1 MTNQTDAEFIAE
13 LRALAEKATGLT
25 DIPWEARNGDV
36 YFDGERVAQNCWS
49 GDADFIAASRTAI
62 PRLLDM
68 VEGLTRERNDARAG
82 RRLVSKGAMDLGAEH
97 CFVVAE
103 RDAALAEVARLREAL
118 ALIEIKQPDGDGLVW
133 ASFATPQRQFGSFNL
148 GTADRFATK
157 VALEFERLRR
167 AALAPKE

>member
-1 MTNQTDAEFIAE
+1 MTEQSDAEFIAE
-13 LRALAEKATGLT
+13 IAALAERATGLP

-49 GDADFIAASRTAI
+49 DDADFIAASRTAI

-68 VEGLTRERNDARAG
+68 VE
-82 RRLVSKGAMDLGAEH
+82 RL
-97 CFVVAE
+97 E
-103 RDAALAEVARLREAL
+103 RDVADLAGKPPGHWKENLFAAHQERDTALAEEARLREAL

>member
-1 MTNQTDAEFIAE
+1 MTEQTDAEFIAE
-13 LRALAEKATGLT
+13 LRALAENATGLT

-49 GDADFIAASRTAI
+49 GDADFIAASRTAV
-62 PRLLDM
+62 PRLIKM
-68 VEGLTRERNDARAG
+68 VEGLTQERNDARAG

-103 RDAALAEVARLREAL
+103 RDTALAEVARLREAL
-118 ALIEIKQPDGDGLVW
+118 QKIDDNDRGISAEI
-133 ASFATPQRQFGSFNL
+133 A
-148 GTADRFATK
+148 
-157 VALEFERLRR
+157 R